1 MMMIIIIRERERNES
16 RVLCINSNKWPGLM
30 LKLII
35 IWSIYYYYKLRTYNM
50 SKNIYKMYSAHCVT
64 DAHNFNV
71 TDHEKSKICM
81 QIVERRS
88 TANLSIHVR
97 SCPEP
102 FSLNA
107 LEQELLWCVLC
118 ARNCMQNEFY
128 HYLLSCGNAV
138 FVQSAHCVCVHC
150 SCLLC
155 CAVRVHC

>member
-1 MMMIIIIRERERNES
+1 
-16 RVLCINSNKWPGLM
+16 
-30 LKLII
+30 
-35 IWSIYYYYKLRTYNM
+35 M
-50 SKNIYKMYSAHCVT
+50 SENIYKMYSAHCVP

-71 TDHEKSKICM
+71 TDHEKSEICM

-102 FSLNA
+102 FIECIRTRA
-107 LEQELLWCVLC
+107 AADVCCVMY

-138 FVQSAHCVCVHC
+138 FVQSAQCTLVHTQFVFIVLC
-150 SCLLC
+150 STCALLNDERTHRKKS
-155 CAVRVHC
+155 AHTHQTN